1 MNKLTPSVFALLS
14 IFAIGTIV
22 PSNAYAEPSSSDTTS
37 VEKTKVK
44 KKVVKKKHL
53 RKKKVAVEK
62 QVSVAELKTQCYNNY
77 NLGSEISA
85 AAFFACDNIGLPS
98 SKFETPVTRAA
109 AKAEQGWFGSSN
121 TQKTINEAS
130 KLEGLNTRKDREAIK
145 TYLKASNSK
154 ETPVD
159 PVRTPWCAA
168 FANAVLRR
176 TGYEGTE
183 SLMARSFLT
192 YGIKTKDPKEGDIV
206 VLKRGKGQIT
216 GHVGFFNG
224 YEWEGDQ
231 LYVKVL
237 GGNQNKSVNVA
248 YFPVNYVLDYRRP
261 V

>member
-1 MNKLTPSVFALLS
+1 MKN
-14 IFAIGTIV
+14 I
-22 PSNAYAEPSSSDTTS
+22 TTS
-37 VEKTKVK
+37 VFVLLGVFAIANPSIANAAPSTSDTSFE
-44 KKVVKKKHL
+44 VVKKKMV
-53 RKKKVAVEK
+53 KKKQAKKK
-62 QVSVAELKTQCYNNY
+62 QKVVQPTVAELKTQCYSNY
-77 NLGSEISA
+77 SLGSDLSA
-85 AAFFACDNIGLPS
+85 ASFFACDSIGLPS
-98 SKFETPVTRAA
+98 SKFETPVTKAV
-109 AKAEQGWFGSSN
+109 AKTEQGWFNSSS

-145 TYLKASNSK
+145 TYLKASNNK

-176 TGYEGTE
+176 TGYEGTD

-192 YGIKTKDPKEGDIV
+192 YGIKTKNPKEGDIV
-206 VLKRGKGQIT
+206 VLKRGKGSVI

>member
-1 MNKLTPSVFALLS
+1 MNKLTPSVFALFT
-14 IFAIGTIV
+14 IFAIGSIV
-22 PSNAYAEPSSSDTTS
+22 PSNAYAEPSSSEMAS

-44 KKVVKKKHL
+44 KKVVKKH
-53 RKKKVAVEK
+53 RKKKVVEK
-62 QVSVAELKTQCYNNY
+62 QPTVAEMKTQCYSNY
-77 NLGSEISA
+77 SLGSDLSS

-98 SKFETPVTRAA
+98 SKFETPVTRAVA
-109 AKAEQGWFGSSN
+109 RTENGIFSSSN
-121 TQKTINEAS
+121 PKIINEAS
-130 KLEGLNTRKDREAIK
+130 KLEGLNTRKDREEIK
-145 TYLKASNSK
+145 SYLKAGNSK
-154 ETPVD
+154 QTPVD
-159 PVRTPWCAA
+159 PTRTPWCAA

-176 TGYEGTE
+176 TGYEGTD
-183 SLMARSFLT
+183 SLMARSFLS

-206 VLKRGKGQIT
+206 VLKRGKGKVT

-248 YFPVNYVLDYRRP
+248 YFPVNYVLGYRRP

>member
-1 MNKLTPSVFALLS
+1 MKNLTPTVFVLLGVFAIANPS
-14 IFAIGTIV
+14 IANAA
-22 PSNAYAEPSSSDTTS
+22 PSNSDTS
-37 VEKTKVK
+37 VQEVK
-44 KKVVKKKHL
+44 KKVVKKKQV
-53 RKKKVAVEK
+53 KKKQKLV
-62 QVSVAELKTQCYNNY
+62 QPSVAELKTQCYNNY
-77 NLGSEISA
+77 SLGSDLSA
-85 AAFFACDNIGLPS
+85 ASFFACENIGLPS
-98 SKFETPVTRAA
+98 SKFETPVTKAV
-109 AKAEQGWFGSSN
+109 AKTEQGWFSSSS

-130 KLEGLNTRKDREAIK
+130 KLEGLNTRKDREVIK
-145 TYLKASNSK
+145 TYLKASNNR

-176 TGYEGTE
+176 TGHEGTE
-183 SLMARSFLT
+183 SLMARSFLS

-206 VLKRGKGQIT
+206 VLKRGKGTVT

>member
-14 IFAIGTIV
+14 IFAIGTVV
-22 PSNAYAEPSSSDTTS
+22 PSNAYADPSSSETAS
-37 VEKTKVK
+37 VEKPKVK
-44 KKVVKKKHL
+44 KKVVKKKKV
-53 RKKKVAVEK
+53 KKKQKVV
-62 QVSVAELKTQCYNNY
+62 QPTVAELKTQCYNNY
-77 NLGSEISA
+77 SLGSEISA
-85 AAFFACDNIGLPS
+85 SAFFACDSIGLPS

-121 TQKTINEAS
+121 IQKTINEAS

-145 TYLKASNSK
+145 TYLKASNNK

-176 TGYEGTE
+176 TGYEGTD

-206 VLKRGKGQIT
+206 VLKRGKGSVT